1 MSSEMVIVNPER
13 FVAQFRP
20 ADLTG
25 YHRNNRKRVRTHG
38 IMCLDCLHGRHD
50 GCSSDNCGCIHRE
63 LAVLPVYLSAVR
75 QELSAVRQETK

>member
-1 MSSEMVIVNPER
+1 
-13 FVAQFRP
+13 
-20 ADLTG
+20 
-25 YHRNNRKRVRTHG
+25 
-38 IMCLDCLHGRHD
+38 MCLDCLHGRHD